1 MDRGFWLSI
10 EATFALCILAVMLLS
25 FNSPGRAVP
34 ERALI
39 VLKESDLLAE
49 WTKGHKIELE
59 EMLQQAKEL
68 FPGNFVE
75 LESGGSKVSC
85 CYQNKR
91 KTEKI
96 SVLGLV
102 ATESGTKKIILSVF
116 E

>member
-10 EATFALCILAVMLLS
+10 EAALALCLLAVMLLS
-25 FNSPGRAVP
+25 FNFPDRASP
-34 ERALI
+34 ERALM

-59 EMLQQAKEL
+59 EMLMQAKEL
-68 FPGNFVE
+68 FPDNFVE

-91 KTEKI
+91 KEEKI
-96 SVLGLV
+96 SVMGLIV
-102 ATESGTKKIILSVF
+102 TESGTEKIILSVF